1 MVICKTISVFN
12 TAKVDAAL
20 LSCNVYEIQ
29 AICIVYALKER
40 DLMSSLELFSTLCT
54 KLAELEGDL
63 SNCGLAKV
71 LFVNTSVSY
80 D

>member
-1 MVICKTISVFN
+1 MVICMTISMFN
-12 TAKVDAAL
+12 IARVDAAL
-20 LSCNVYEIQ
+20 LSCNAYEIQ

-40 DLMSSLELFSTLCT
+40 DLMSFLELFSTVCT

-71 LFVNTSVSY
+71 LLVNAFASY

>member
-1 MVICKTISVFN
+1 
-12 TAKVDAAL
+12 
-20 LSCNVYEIQ
+20 
-29 AICIVYALKER
+29 
-40 DLMSSLELFSTLCT
+40 MSFLELFSTVCT

-71 LFVNTSVSY
+71 LLVNASVSY